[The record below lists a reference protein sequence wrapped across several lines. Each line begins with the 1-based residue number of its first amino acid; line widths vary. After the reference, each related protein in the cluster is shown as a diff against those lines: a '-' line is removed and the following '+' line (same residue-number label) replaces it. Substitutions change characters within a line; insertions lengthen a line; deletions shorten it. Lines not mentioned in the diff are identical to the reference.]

1 MRSLSVCFS
10 GNRNC
15 CCSSHPLRGTAWLA
29 LSWYVRPKV
38 RSWKRCGY
46 QGLQTV
52 GPTWK
57 MLSNVF
63 TPKRETRFR
72 ERFSESRGRGH
83 PVCPEAPGALE
94 PGRLESEPF
103 PGTDHP
109 GPAKYWQCIFPEG
122 RGGFSHGSNP
132 GSAYAFVARTARRI
146 TIVRPIHNCQRPC
159 RFSGIDV
166 TTDDCEEDEEKT
178 PSGAQA
184 SSSSVAILAQTSQ
197 KTAAR
202 PFPRT
207 CPWQSCAC
215 IFLLPT

>member
-1 MRSLSVCFS
+1 MRSLSVWFS

-29 LSWYVRPKV
+29 WSWYVRPKV

-103 PGTDHP
+103 PGTTLARP
-109 GPAKYWQCIFPEG
+109 
-122 RGGFSHGSNP
+122 ST
-132 GSAYAFVARTARRI
+132 GSASFRKAGGVLSREQPRIRTCICSGDSLRI
-146 TIVRPIHNCQRPC
+146 SSSIVRPIH
-159 RFSGIDV
+159 
-166 TTDDCEEDEEKT
+166 T
-178 PSGAQA
+178 
-184 SSSSVAILAQTSQ
+184 QTSTPVSI
-197 KTAAR
+197 KRYICATAE
-202 PFPRT
+202 
-207 CPWQSCAC
+207 
-215 IFLLPT
+215 L